1 MGAEIRDSHHVLS
14 SCGPH
19 VTVVVVQIGLNS
31 TTPRSS
37 RYERGVCSPPREPTQ
52 LLRCPCR
59 SSRRADAAAAA
70 GGRGAGRAAR
80 ERECGRHSCHFAAI
94 RITPKP
100 RRHSLWTRW
109 WTPKSTGGDEVPSSR
124 PQMRSPLTCHA
135 EGPGT
140 RALINRN
147 DFQAIIDRTIKDRI
161 NGSRSVI
168 QLSSTMSMVG
178 LYSLESFYHQGI
190 SCSFCGSIW
199 RSLLYKIE
207 TLEDVLNMIMACWQ
221 I

>member
-37 RYERGVCSPPREPTQ
+37 RYERGVCSPPREPSQ

-59 SSRRADAAAAA
+59 SSRRADAAAA

-100 RRHSLWTRW
+100 RRHSLDKMINTEKHRRRRG
-109 WTPKSTGGDEVPSSR
+109 PVQLSPNEVPIDMPRGRSR
-124 PQMRSPLTCHA
+124 N
-135 EGPGT
+135 EGP
-140 RALINRN
+140 INRN

-161 NGSRSVI
+161 NGSRSV
-168 QLSSTMSMVG
+168 V
-178 LYSLESFYHQGI
+178 
-190 SCSFCGSIW
+190 
-199 RSLLYKIE
+199 
-207 TLEDVLNMIMACWQ
+207 
-221 I
+221 